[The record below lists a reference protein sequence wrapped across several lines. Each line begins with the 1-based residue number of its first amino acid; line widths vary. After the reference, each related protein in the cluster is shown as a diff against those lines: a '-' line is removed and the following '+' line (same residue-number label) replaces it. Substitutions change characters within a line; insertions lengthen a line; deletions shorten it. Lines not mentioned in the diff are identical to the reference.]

1 MTHLDVEDVY
11 ALMGKSAIGIA
22 VGEQHLNELKPFMNA
37 APQSDGTLL
46 SVSNNLAKQMQMEA
60 ALTSQFQSD
69 ADQEYTPVQDFSEA
83 MKQVYTDMLGQSLVV
98 VRLTPDGLH
107 IDNSMTF
114 K

>member
-1 MTHLDVEDVY
+1 
-11 ALMGKSAIGIA
+11 
-22 VGEQHLNELKPFMNA
+22 
-37 APQSDGTLL
+37 
-46 SVSNNLAKQMQMEA
+46 
-60 ALTSQFQSD
+60 
-69 ADQEYTPVQDFSEA
+69 VQDFSEA